1 MAIEVA
7 NLTKRYGSVTAVNDV
22 SFVVPNGSAFA
33 FLGVNGAGKTTTI
46 GCLTTL
52 LQIDEGEARV
62 AGFDTQTQSAQIR
75 DHTGVVFQDSLL
87 DEMLSVRENLV
98 SRGKLSGLD
107 PGHVAGRIDELAEI
121 LEYGSYLDR
130 PYGKLSGGQKRRV
143 DIARALLHKP
153 EILFLDEPTTGLD
166 PGSRLAVWQAVHDLR
181 AETGLT
187 VFLTT
192 HYMEETEQV
201 DQICIID
208 DGRLVAS
215 GSPAELRATYSQ
227 SILTLTSAAPAAL
240 DEGLAAQDLSYAAK
254 DNVFTITVPSA
265 QVAQQILINHGADV
279 RDFEFRHG
287 RMDDVFLNVTGQEAA
302 A

>member
-22 SFVVPNGSAFA
+22 SFAVPNGSAFA

-46 GCLTTL
+46 SCLTTL
-52 LQIDEGEARV
+52 LQIDEGQARV

-87 DEMLSVRENLV
+87 DEMLSVRENLA
-98 SRGKLSGLD
+98 SRGKLSGLE
-107 PGHVAGRIDELAEI
+107 PGQVAGRIDELAEI

-181 AETGLT
+181 TETGLT

-208 DGRLVAS
+208 DGRLVAA
-215 GSPAELRATYSQ
+215 GSPAELRAAHSQ

-240 DEGLAAQDLSYAAK
+240 NEGLVAQGLSYAAK
-254 DNVFTITVPSA
+254 GSLFTITVPSA
-265 QVAQQILINHGADV
+265 QVAQQILISHGADV